1 MPPVGNKR
9 IRSKREAFVKLVT
22 ENIDKVWYIC
32 SHDNPD
38 PDSLSSAMG
47 MQRILGFLGVE
58 HAQIVYCG
66 EISHPQNRA
75 MVNVLDIRVNRWD
88 EIQDEVKANSDA
100 MFIFVDCTVNQKN
113 VSIGVKPNIV
123 VDHHK
128 ISTSSHKDILFI
140 HDEVGACATL
150 ILDLALSMT
159 DGYRSPDDETSD
171 VNRQSDSCLDLTED
185 SAKDLIT
192 ALTIGIK
199 TDTMDFL
206 SETTTDEDI
215 QAFLLLAK
223 HLSDDKFHSVVH
235 YEYPPYALDC
245 ESIAWNSKRA
255 DYLPHLITEIGFI
268 DETKSDCIP
277 AIADKFMRILGVQ
290 TVIVYAIVGK
300 SIRASIRTSSASLD
314 CKTLIDDVFG
324 KGSGGSKGGAK
335 GGIGGANVSFN
346 VFDPATMSEADRET
360 LRVLLRSQIERKFL
374 AATTK

>member
-1 MPPVGNKR
+1 MDSAGNKR
-9 IRSKREAFVKLVT
+9 IRSKREAFIKLVT
-22 ENIDKVWYIC
+22 DNLHKVWYIC

-38 PDSLSSAMG
+38 PDSLASAMG
-47 MQRILGFLGVE
+47 MQRILRFLGAE
-58 HAQIVYCG
+58 QSLIVYCG

-75 MVNVLDIRVNRWD
+75 MVNVLDIQVNRWD
-88 EIQDEVKANSDA
+88 DIKDEITRENGNV
-100 MFIFVDCTVNQKN
+100 MFIFVDCTFNQKN
-113 VSIGVKPNIV
+113 ISIDLKPDIV

-128 ISTSSHKDILFI
+128 ITTSNKDILYI

-150 ILDLALSMT
+150 VLDLALSLT
-159 DGYRSPDDETSD
+159 TAPEDAPGSGLELE
-171 VNRQSDSCLDLTED
+171 SCLDLTED

-206 SETTTDEDI
+206 SETTTPEDI
-215 QAFLLLAK
+215 QAFLSLAR
-223 HLSDDKFHSVVH
+223 HLSDDKYHRVVN
-235 YEYPPYALDC
+235 YEYPPYVLDY
-245 ESIAWNSKRA
+245 EEIAWQSKKT

-268 DETKSDCIP
+268 DESKSDCIP
-277 AIADKFMRILGVQ
+277 AIADKFRRIQGVQ
-290 TVIVYAIVGK
+290 TVIVYAIVGN

-324 KGSGGSKGGAK
+324 KGNGGAK

-346 VFDPATMSEADRET
+346 VFDPAKMSEADRES
-360 LRVLLRSQIERKFL
+360 LRVLLRSQLEGKFL